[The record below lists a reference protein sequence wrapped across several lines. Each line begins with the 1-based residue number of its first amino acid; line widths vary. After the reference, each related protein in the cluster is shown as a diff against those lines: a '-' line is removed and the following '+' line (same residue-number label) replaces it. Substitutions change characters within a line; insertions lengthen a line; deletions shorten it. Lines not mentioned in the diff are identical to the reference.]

1 MSQFQVPHSTSTVRV
16 RIIDTTSHIIVPFDM
31 GAPPIKGHET
41 LDCPSYAFLIEHASG
56 RNLLYDLGVRKD
68 PENLAPVVVEHIR
81 RNGWHVSAESNVR
94 DLLEQHGVD
103 PKSIEAIIWS
113 HWHYD
118 HTGDPSTFDSFT
130 ALIVGPGCKN
140 TFLPGYPS
148 NEGSPILESDY
159 AGRELRELDFTTDEL
174 HIGQFDAV
182 DYFGDGSFYLLDAP
196 GHTVGHICALARVAT
211 SPPSFIFMGGDC
223 CHHSGELRPSR
234 YLPLPDSIDPNPLA
248 GVNGH
253 TDAGTDIV
261 CPGAIF
267 EHLHRD
273 GDRTKPFYGQ
283 ARPGIPLCD
292 PEVAEETI
300 IKVQEADVDP
310 HVLVVIAHDMYLRGV
325 VDFFPESANDFV
337 RKGWVGKCRWRFLK
351 DFGGAIVQG
360 RSKF

>member
-31 GAPPIKGHET
+31 GAPAIKGHET

-56 RNLLYDLGVRKD
+56 RSLLYDLGVRKD
-68 PENLAPVVVEHIR
+68 PENLAPLVVEHIR
-81 RNGWHVSAESNVR
+81 RNGWHVSAQSNVR
-94 DLLEQHGVD
+94 EQLEEHGVD
-103 PKSIEAIIWS
+103 PKSVEAIIWS

-118 HTGDPSTFDSFT
+118 HTGDPSTFDPST
-130 ALIVGPGCKN
+130 ALIVGPGFKD

-159 AGRELRELDFTTDEL
+159 AGRELRELDFAADKL
-174 HIGQFDAV
+174 RIGPFDAV

-196 GHTVGHICALARVAT
+196 GHTVGHICALAQVTA

-223 CHHSGELRPSR
+223 CHHSAELRPSR
-234 YLPLPDSIDPNPLA
+234 YLPLPDSIHPNPLV
-248 GVNGH
+248 GVDGNVSVAA
-253 TDAGTDIV
+253 DAP

-267 EHLHRD
+267 EHLLRE
-273 GDRTKPFYGQ
+273 GDRGKPFYGQ
-283 ARPGIPLCD
+283 ARPGITLCD

-300 IKVQEADVDP
+300 LKVQEADGDP
-310 HVLVVIAHDMYLRGV
+310 NVLVVIAHDMHLRGV
-325 VDFFPESANDFV
+325 VGFFLEAANEFV
-337 RKGWVGKCRWRFLK
+337 REGWVAQCRWRFLK
-351 DFGGAIVQG
+351 DFGGTIAQG